1 MRARH
6 PSYCDNSTTPKPRPP
21 QAPAHLFIKLIT
33 PPLFQVSHPASPS
46 EPRKKHP
53 TGKASAYPLHP
64 RDFVHRASLEC
75 AKHAR
80 NVEAADRGC
89 GCRKSSHVNRFSDEK
104 TEEKPWLTSHF
115 LLYTEVEESSN
126 SWRGA
131 LFTST
136 LSRYPTQRTERGGAD
151 PNYLTFCKMVLRDEY
166 DEKARQNMVR

>member
-1 MRARH
+1 MEAHHFLASLVSVPALTSSGLSAAQPQALEVRARH

-21 QAPAHLFIKLIT
+21 HAPAHLFIKLIT
-33 PPLFQVSHPASPS
+33 PPLFQVPHPASPS

-89 GCRKSSHVNRFSDEK
+89 GCRKSSPVNRFSDEK

-115 LLYTEVEESSN
+115 LLLHRS
-126 SWRGA
+126 
-131 LFTST
+131 
-136 LSRYPTQRTERGGAD
+136 
-151 PNYLTFCKMVLRDEY
+151 
-166 DEKARQNMVR
+166 